1 MPEGNKCPH
10 CNIDI
15 IVFNKIVNLSDSLYN
30 KGLAQAKDSD
40 LTGAASYLEKSIRI
54 NKDNVQAY
62 NLLGLVRLEMGH
74 IGEAV
79 KNWVISTSRSP
90 ENNPATGYIEELNKN
105 STALEKIN
113 DAVTMYN
120 NALTYV
126 RQKSDDLAIIQLK
139 KAIEI
144 NPKFIDALNLLTLCY
159 LIQQEKDR
167 ASQLIDKV
175 LTVDI
180 QNPIA
185 LNYYSELHPGR
196 RPLHRAHKGPGTVTP
211 VVTRATP
218 PPEQAYKQPPIPT
231 PKKRINFHFG
241 IIIAFILGV
250 ACAFA
255 VFHYLMM
262 PAFEQEAVLQREAL
276 QLNAIAEEQ
285 RFQQELKDK
294 SDEINSLNVTITEL
308 NGDIAE
314 VNARLELQ
322 LNTNRVLQA
331 YNMYTDGH
339 YQEAVD
345 IAGNLNVTDQP
356 PDIVER
362 YQSIFT
368 GAYPQLA
375 ELYFA
380 SGDAAFQKEDYAT
393 ALPDLQKCEIYMAED
408 NSKMG
413 WLIYRLG
420 RCYYENEA
428 TRDLAVEYLTEY
440 TTNPDYSNQGY
451 INNAK
456 RLLRN
461 LQG

>member
-1 MPEGNKCPH
+1 
-10 CNIDI
+10 
-15 IVFNKIVNLSDSLYN
+15 
-30 KGLAQAKDSD
+30 
-40 LTGAASYLEKSIRI
+40 
-54 NKDNVQAY
+54 
-62 NLLGLVRLEMGH
+62 
-74 IGEAV
+74 
-79 KNWVISTSRSP
+79 
-90 ENNPATGYIEELNKN
+90 
-105 STALEKIN
+105 
-113 DAVTMYN
+113 MYN
-120 NALTYV
+120 NALTYLK
-126 RQKSDDLAIIQLK
+126 QKSDDLAIIQLK

-175 LTVDI
+175 LTIDS
-180 QNPIA
+180 QNPVA

-196 RPLHRAHKGPGTVTP
+196 RPVHRAHKAPGTLTPIVTH
-211 VVTRATP
+211 ATP
-218 PPEQAYKQPPIPT
+218 PPDTTFKQTPIP

-255 VFHYLMM
+255 VFHYLMI
-262 PAFEQEAVLQREAL
+262 PAFEQEAVQQREAL
-276 QLNAIAEEQ
+276 ELNAIAGEQ
-285 RFQQELKDK
+285 KSQQELKEK
-294 SDEINSLNVTITEL
+294 NDEIDGLNTTITEL
-308 NGDIAE
+308 NDEITE
-314 VNARLELQ
+314 VNARLEIQ
-322 LNTNRVLQA
+322 LNTNRILQA
-331 YNMYTDGH
+331 YNMYTDGR

-345 IAGNLNVTDQP
+345 MADNLIVTDQP

-362 YQSIFT
+362 HQSIFT

-380 SGDAAFQKEDYAT
+380 SGDAAFQKEDYAA
-393 ALPDLQKCEIYMAED
+393 ALPELQKCEKYMAED

-440 TTNPDYSNQGY
+440 TTNPNYSRQGY
-451 INNAK
+451 IDTAK

-461 LQG
+461 LQE